1 MTIEVGV
8 KGRDYLTINYDVID
22 GKFENVSL
30 RAVGCH
36 ALLQKTQALR
46 ARLTGEVDKLPVP
59 EGHDHA
65 SLLVREM
72 VMKIKGLWAFPYQ
85 EEELC
90 HCRAVAARKVDEA
103 IVAGDHR
110 VEDVA
115 ETTSAGTACGSCRPD
130 TQKIINFR
138 LNKRAA

>member
-8 KGRDYLTINYDVID
+8 KGRDYLNIQYDVVG

-36 ALLQKTQALR
+36 QLLQKVQALR
-46 ARLTGEVDKLPVP
+46 ARLTGEVENLAIP

-72 VMKIKGLWAFPYQ
+72 VMKIKGVWNFPY
-85 EEELC
+85 EAEELC
-90 HCRAVAARKVDEA
+90 HCRAVATRKVDEA

-115 ETTSAGTACGSCRPD
+115 ESTSAGSACGSCRPD
-130 TQKIINFR
+130 TQRIINFR
-138 LNKRAA
+138 LNKKTA